1 MMTTANDGLRSSYDL
16 VIVGGGSAG
25 ALLAAR
31 LSEEPGRHVLLIEAG
46 GEATDPDIWNPA
58 AWPIL
63 QGREYDWDYRTEPQA
78 GTAGRVHRWARGRL
92 IGGSSCLHAMGYMRG
107 HPADYEAWA
116 DATGDRRWSW
126 EGLLPAFQAIEDH
139 PLGGDGIHGTGG
151 PLPVYLPAEEVSPVA
166 RAFIEAGASLGLPRL
181 HGHNSGEMIGVTP
194 NSLNIRDGR
203 RVTVAD
209 AWLTPAVRGRAN
221 LTIVTGSQVR
231 RLKLGGNQVRGLE
244 IVGRQGL
251 AEACADQVI
260 LCAGALESPALL
272 MRSGI
277 GPRDVLDAAGVD
289 CLFDISGIG
298 RNLQDHLLG
307 AGNLYAARKPVPPSR
322 LQHSESMAYM
332 RAGDFAAG
340 GQPEIVV
347 GCGVAPIVSECFEA
361 PAAGTAYSL
370 LFGITHPT
378 SRGSVRISG
387 PEQED
392 RLIIDPAY
400 LQTASDRALFRQ
412 ALDAAREIG
421 HRHELAEWRESEL
434 LPTSL
439 RGDAEIDTF
448 IAQAVITHHHPCG
461 TCRMGSD
468 TDAVVDANLR
478 LKALDN
484 LSIVDASVIPS
495 LTAGP
500 IHAAVLAIAE
510 TFARTVHTGK

>member
-1 MMTTANDGLRSSYDL
+1 MTGANVEHAPNCDI

-25 ALLAAR
+25 SLLAAR
-31 LSEEPGRHVLLIEAG
+31 LSEDPGSRVLLIEAG
-46 GEATDPDIWNPA
+46 EEPTDPDIWNPA
-58 AWPIL
+58 AWPAL
-63 QGREYDWDYRTEPQA
+63 QGRSYDWDYRTEPQA
-78 GTAGRVHRWARGRL
+78 GTAGRVHHWARGRL

-107 HPADYEAWA
+107 HPSDFQAWV
-116 DATGDRRWSW
+116 DATEDRRWSW
-126 EGLLPAFQAIEDH
+126 DELMPVFQAIEDH
-139 PLGGDGIHGTGG
+139 PLGGDGLHGKGG
-151 PLPVYLPAEEVSPVA
+151 PLPIHLPADEVSPLA

-181 HGHNSGEMIGVTP
+181 EGHNSGEMIGVTP

-203 RVTVAD
+203 RVTAAD
-209 AWLTPAVRGRAN
+209 AWLTKAVRGREN
-221 LTIVTGSQVR
+221 LTILTGTRVR
-231 RLKLGGNQVRGLE
+231 RLKLEGSQVRSLE
-244 IVGRQGL
+244 VVGRQGS
-251 AEACADQVI
+251 AEVFADQIV

-289 CLFDISGIG
+289 CLIDMPDIG

-332 RAGDFAAG
+332 RADSFTAA

-347 GCGVAPIVSECFEA
+347 GCGVAPIVSERFKA

-387 PEQED
+387 PELGD

-400 LQTASDRALFRQ
+400 LHTGRDRERFRTALE
-412 ALDAAREIG
+412 AARTIG
-421 HRHELAEWRESEL
+421 HRDELAGWREREL
-434 LPTSL
+434 LPGALNSA
-439 RGDAEIDTF
+439 AEMDDF
-448 IAQAVITHHHPCG
+448 IARSVITHHHPCG
-461 TCRMGSD
+461 TCRMGKD
-468 TDAVVDANLR
+468 PDAVVDANLR

-484 LSIVDASVIPS
+484 LFVVDASIMPN

-510 TFARTVHTGK
+510 TFARQY